1 MTEALTSEPM
11 LALAGLTKPSFEVPK
26 GACDAHMHVFGPESL
41 YPHVPKPHYTLP
53 DGKLDH
59 FHDLMKVLH
68 LDRYIIVQ
76 PSFYGTDNRCLL
88 DSLKR
93 GGAAARGV
101 VMVEDDV
108 SAPEL
113 EALHEQGVRGL
124 RLDLFKRAEM
134 PIEDIQAYITRMAAK
149 IAPLGWHL
157 QFYVPG
163 RVVRDLIDFLGTLTA
178 PYVIDHMGY
187 MMEED
192 GLTEKDFKR
201 LLTLLTESHC
211 YLKLSGPYRVAKD
224 KGYGAVAHVAKAI
237 VETEPRRAIWG
248 SDWPHIPKSGRD
260 TGGVAESARRL
271 GARSGRPA
279 ENPRRQSSEAFR
291 LRITGRH

>member
-1 MTEALTSEPM
+1 MTEPLTSEPM
-11 LALAGLTKPSFEVPK
+11 LPLAGLTRPSFEVPK

-59 FHDLMKVLH
+59 FHELMTVLH

-76 PSFYGTDNRCLL
+76 PSFYGTDNRCML
-88 DSLKR
+88 DALKVAGQR
-93 GGAAARGV
+93 ARGV
-101 VMVEDDV
+101 AMVEDDV
-108 SAPEL
+108 SPAAL
-113 EALHEQGVRGL
+113 EALHEQGIRGL
-124 RLDLFKRAEM
+124 RLDLFKRADL
-134 PIEDIQAYITRMAAK
+134 PIAEIQAYITAMAAK

-163 RVVRDLIDFLGTLTA
+163 RVVRDLIGFLGTLTA

-192 GLTEKDFKR
+192 GLTERDFQK
-201 LLTLLTESHC
+201 LLTLMTESHC

-237 VETEPRRAIWG
+237 VETDASRAIWG

-260 TGGVAESARRL
+260 TGELLNLLVEWAPDAADRQKILVDNPNRL
-271 GARSGRPA
+271 FGF
-279 ENPRRQSSEAFR
+279 E
-291 LRITGRH
+291 